1 MRKQRGGGNCCGK
14 SKSNRVKPILY
25 PGIIEFTEV
34 EVINQP
40 SVSSDE
46 ESLKP
51 ESVILDMPYIP
62 NYIPSIPMSI
72 DNNKLTV
79 TTYDHDHETTFETM
93 PDDMIRVI
101 NTYLLPEFSST
112 DCTFNTNL
120 MITSKNMNKILK
132 ESNENNIST
141 AVNKYFNCPEFTA
154 LFEFFKTGQGWYE
167 LCVYPI
173 VIFNNITC
181 KTFEFHINVENKK
194 INIYHFP
201 HEQDPAPKKT
211 SDSDVEKLIYEM
223 KSCLQFISSERFK
236 SIHFVTWAGDFSYNE
251 DDDTS
256 EDDNTPVYDDDD
268 INEINAT
275 VKYNPEQISTK
286 NIKIYSAVKLAFS
299 KMINMIN
306 DQYTYTY
313 LASLSLPHIMYM
325 YSSLYTDDNK
335 ITLFKIDPENRGGA
349 RRRKLKL
356 RMRS

>member
-51 ESVILDMPYIP
+51 ESVILDMQDIP
-62 NYIPSIPMSI
+62 NYIPSRSMSI

-112 DCTFNTNL
+112 DCTFITNL

-132 ESNENNIST
+132 ESKENKIST
-141 AVNKYFNCPEFTA
+141 AVNNYFNCPEFTA
-154 LFEFFKTGQGWYE
+154 LFEFFKTGEGWCE

-173 VIFNNITC
+173 VIFNNNTC
-181 KTFEFHINVENKK
+181 KTFEFHINVENKN
-194 INIYHFP
+194 INICHFP
-201 HEQDPAPKKT
+201 HEQDPKKT

-223 KSCLQFISSERFK
+223 NSCLKHIIGYESCK

-251 DDDTS
+251 DDAS
-256 EDDNTPVYDDDD
+256 EDDNTPVYDDYN
-268 INEINAT
+268 INEINAID
-275 VKYNPEQISTK
+275 KYAPENISIK
-286 NIKIYSAVKLAFS
+286 NIKIYNAVKLAFS
-299 KMINMIN
+299 KMINLIN
-306 DQYTYTY
+306 NQYTYTY

-335 ITLFKIDPENRGGA
+335 ITLFKIDPVNRGGA
-349 RRRKLKL
+349 KRRKLKL

>member
-25 PGIIEFTEV
+25 PEIVFTKV
-34 EVINQP
+34 EVISPP

-46 ESLKP
+46 VESLEP
-51 ESVILDMPYIP
+51 ESVILDMPDIP
-62 NYIPSIPMSI
+62 NYIPSKSMSII

-79 TTYDHDHETTFETM
+79 TDHDHETTFETM
-93 PDDMIRVI
+93 PDDMIREI
-101 NTYLLPEFSST
+101 NKYLQSEFSST

-120 MITSKNMNKILK
+120 MITWKNMKKILE
-132 ESNENNIST
+132 ESKENNIST
-141 AVNKYFNCPEFTA
+141 AVNNYFKCPEFTA
-154 LFEFFKTGQGWYE
+154 LFDFFKTGEGWCE

-173 VIFNNITC
+173 VIFNNNTC

-201 HEQDPAPKKT
+201 HTLLPAPKEY
-211 SDSDVEKLIYEM
+211 SDVEKLIYEM
-223 KSCLQFISSERFK
+223 KSCLQYISSESFK

>member
-46 ESLKP
+46 VESLEP
-51 ESVILDMPYIP
+51 ESVILDMPDIP
-62 NYIPSIPMSI
+62 NYIPSKSMSII

-79 TTYDHDHETTFETM
+79 TDHDHETTFETM

-154 LFEFFKTGQGWYE
+154 LFEFFKTGEGWCE

-173 VIFNNITC
+173 VIFNNNTC

-201 HEQDPAPKKT
+201 HTLLPTEH
-211 SDSDVEKLIYEM
+211 SDVKKLIYEM
-223 KSCLQFISSERFK
+223 NSCLKHIIGYESFK

-256 EDDNTPVYDDDD
+256 EDDNTPVYDDYN
-268 INEINAT
+268 INEINAID
-275 VKYNPEQISTK
+275 KYAPENISIK
-286 NIKIYSAVKLAFS
+286 NIKIYNAVKLAFS
-299 KMINMIN
+299 KMINLIN
-306 DQYTYTY
+306 NQYTYTY

>member
-46 ESLKP
+46 VESLEP
-51 ESVILDMPYIP
+51 ESVILDMPDIP

-112 DCTFNTNL
+112 DCTFITNL

-154 LFEFFKTGQGWYE
+154 LFEFFKTGEGWCE

-173 VIFNNITC
+173 VIFNNNTC
-181 KTFEFHINVENKK
+181 KTFEFHINLIEEQK

-201 HEQDPAPKKT
+201 HEQAPKEY
-211 SDSDVEKLIYEM
+211 SDVEKLIYEM
-223 KSCLQFISSERFK
+223 NSCLKHIIGYESCK

-251 DDDTS
+251 DDAS
-256 EDDNTPVYDDDD
+256 EDDNTPVYDDYN
-268 INEINAT
+268 INEINAID
-275 VKYNPEQISTK
+275 KYEPEKISIK
-286 NIKIYSAVKLAFS
+286 NIKIYTAVKLAFS
-299 KMINMIN
+299 KMINLIN
-306 DQYTYTY
+306 NQYTYTY

>member
-51 ESVILDMPYIP
+51 ESVILDMQDIP
-62 NYIPSIPMSI
+62 NYIPSRSMSI

-79 TTYDHDHETTFETM
+79 TTYDHDHDHETTFETM

-154 LFEFFKTGQGWYE
+154 LFEFFKTGEGWCE

-173 VIFNNITC
+173 VIFNNNTC

-201 HEQDPAPKKT
+201 HTLLPAPKKT
-211 SDSDVEKLIYEM
+211 SDVEKLIYEM
-223 KSCLQFISSERFK
+223 NSCLKHIIGSEESFK

-251 DDDTS
+251 DDD